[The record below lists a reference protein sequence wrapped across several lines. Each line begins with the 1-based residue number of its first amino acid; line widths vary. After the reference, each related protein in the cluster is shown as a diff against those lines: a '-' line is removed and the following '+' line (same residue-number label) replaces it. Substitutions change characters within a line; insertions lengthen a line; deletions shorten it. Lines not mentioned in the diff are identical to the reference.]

1 LDIFITEIYIKYNT
15 FYIYIIHTH
24 THIHTME
31 IDPYPVNDDLTATTD
46 PEPDV
51 SHTLSDSSPY
61 NYDIVITY
69 KMIDDLDDQDTL
81 FRLQFLQVFGINTDE
96 YQPDIVSAGIDAL
109 FERFRDNEDIREIL
123 SCHPLYNCSITQEI
137 ITPDADDADDA
148 DNADDTPAI
157 TIVKPVEDNSE
168 MIFCM
173 MFSFQTFDLFHTCL
187 QNAHYDREITREMKD
202 EIIELNRQM
211 F

>member
-1 LDIFITEIYIKYNT
+1 
-15 FYIYIIHTH
+15 
-24 THIHTME
+24 ME
-31 IDPYPVNDDLTATTD
+31 IDLDPVTDDLTATESEID
-46 PEPDV
+46 ISP
-51 SHTLSDSSPY
+51 TLTVSSPY

-69 KMIDDLDDQDTL
+69 KMIDDVDDQDTL

-96 YQPDIVSAGIDAL
+96 YQPDIVSAGIDTL
-109 FERFRDNEDIREIL
+109 FERFRENEDIREIL
-123 SCHPLYNCSITQEI
+123 SSHPLYNCSTSQEI
-137 ITPDADDADDA
+137 ITPDADDA

-157 TIVKPVEDNSE
+157 TIVKPLEDNSE

-202 EIIELNRQM
+202 EIIEMNRQM